1 MEPYW
6 LSSSKDAWK
15 PYRGLELELTSG
27 VRNDWIILMVAGG
40 NMMPEDSTITVGVEI
55 PESGG
60 EGSLLYTAESFNSMV
75 DDIAAGH
82 LWAPGN
88 VTETTYTCF
97 PTITGIRPIW
107 VSGTI
112 KIVIAL

>member
-6 LSSSKDAWK
+6 LSSDEAWQR
-15 PYRGLELELTSG
+15 YRAIEVELTST

-40 NMMPEDSTITVGVEI
+40 RTMDSDSTVTVGIEI
-55 PESGG
+55 SGTG
-60 EGSLLYTAESFNSMV
+60 EGSLLFTGESFESM
-75 DDIAAGH
+75 IADTATGVI
-82 LWAPGN
+82 WSQEN

-97 PTITGIRPIW
+97 PGITGIRPIW

-112 KIVIAL
+112 KVVVVI